1 MIHNCFKIVLLYT
14 LLVFASGPVNSQQE
28 FKLNAQGEVEMSY
41 KGSHRVI
48 QKYTL
53 PQSLRQLVLKNF
65 PQVNFVRNKNNF
77 ELCIAKKSGYV
88 LREFNQ
94 SLVIINEFSCQIE
107 G

>member
-1 MIHNCFKIVLLYT
+1 MILKCFKIVIVYALLIY
-14 LLVFASGPVNSQQE
+14 ASSPVNSQQE
-28 FKLNAQGEVEMSY
+28 FKLNAQGEVEMTY

-53 PQSLRQLVLKNF
+53 PQSLRQLVLKKF
-65 PQVNFVRNKNNF
+65 PQVNLVRNKNNF
-77 ELCIAKKSGYV
+77 ELCIAQKSGYI

-94 SLVIINEFSCQIE
+94 SLVIISEFSCHIE